1 MIIIASNVIIVACL
15 IVASVLT
22 FDFGKPSLKAVTS
35 FSYEI
40 LKKKNFMAPF
50 CLWMGLNC
58 LKAIATSRR
67 QFTFYHSVPRNSWY
81 SFYQP
86 QKDERLS

>member
-22 FDFGKPSLKAVTS
+22 FDFGKPSLTAVTS

-40 LKKKNFMAPF
+40 LKKNFMAPF
-50 CLWMGLNC
+50 
-58 LKAIATSRR
+58 
-67 QFTFYHSVPRNSWY
+67 FYGWG
-81 SFYQP
+81 
-86 QKDERLS
+86 

>member
-40 LKKKNFMAPF
+40 LKKKT
-50 CLWMGLNC
+50 LWL
-58 LKAIATSRR
+58 L
-67 QFTFYHSVPRNSWY
+67 FFYGWG
-81 SFYQP
+81 
-86 QKDERLS
+86 